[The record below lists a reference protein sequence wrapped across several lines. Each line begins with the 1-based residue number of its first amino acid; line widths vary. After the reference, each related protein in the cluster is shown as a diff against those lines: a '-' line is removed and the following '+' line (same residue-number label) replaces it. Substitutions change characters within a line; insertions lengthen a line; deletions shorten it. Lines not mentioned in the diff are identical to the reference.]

1 MGKNKKVKAKEK
13 TIKCSS
19 CGAEDHLLCST
30 PLQSIK
36 IDLNMAREK
45 INSLREDRDE
55 NLIEKGRIEG
65 EIDALEEYLKA
76 MENLSETMLR
86 YSKKGIK
93 K

>member
-1 MGKNKKVKAKEK
+1 MGKNRKVKAKEK
-13 TIKCSS
+13 AIKCTS
-19 CGAEDHLLCST
+19 CGAEDHYLCST

-55 NLIEKGRIEG
+55 NLIERGRIEG
-65 EIDALEEYLKA
+65 ETNALEEYLKA

-86 YSKKGIK
+86 YSKKEIK